1 MYRKSDLT
9 GQDGGT
15 VLLKPY
21 RAVWGEDEDE
31 GERRRDE
38 QEEGGREG
46 GGKRDSLQTNSNGV
60 LLEEEGDYARSDL
73 SATTSGTLVRSVT
86 LRGGGPA
93 PL

>member
-38 QEEGGREG
+38 QEEGGREEG
-46 GGKRDSLQTNSNGV
+46 SETASKQTLTESSWRRRETTPGV
-60 LLEEEGDYARSDL
+60 
-73 SATTSGTLVRSVT
+73 TLVPLLV
-86 LRGGGPA
+86 A
-93 PL
+93 P